1 MVFKVP
7 GLVMRLP
14 KDSSMKST
22 LIITLFCWLLLLAD
36 ARLTTACANDSAA
49 ELSIGGLVFKKTD
62 SVVIESE
69 ELTIT
74 LETVTVRY
82 QFRNQSPNPVTLT
95 VAFPLP
101 DLDLSDGANY
111 AIPQAD
117 SVNFV
122 KFETKV
128 DGKPID
134 FTIHQRAMLGDKDVT
149 AQLKEAGI
157 PPLPLDNLPA
167 LIKALPDAARK
178 RMLDQGLLVQAG
190 SNDRGQPLYEAGW
203 RVSTSAVREQT
214 FPPNRLV
221 LVEHRYRTSLGISF
235 DTMIRKAM
243 RQKKGLAKEAQR
255 YRRDYCITDGFLA
268 DLDKITGDAQN
279 NTSKIE
285 ERRISYVLKTGANW
299 ATPIKQF
306 RLLVDTGRAGRLTS
320 FCAPNIA
327 KRSPTQ
333 FEARAENFT
342 PTSDL
347 KILVVGQF

>member
-1 MVFKVP
+1 
-7 GLVMRLP
+7 
-14 KDSSMKST
+14 MKST
-22 LIITLFCWLLLLAD
+22 LIIALFGWLLLFAD
-36 ARLTTACANDSAA
+36 AHRTTARANDSAA
-49 ELSIGGLVFKKTD
+49 ELSIGGLTFKKNN
-62 SVVIESE
+62 SVSIESE
-69 ELTIT
+69 ELKIT

-82 QFRNQSPNPVTLT
+82 QFLNQSPNSVTLT

-101 DLDLSDGANY
+101 DIDLSDGASY

-149 AQLKEAGI
+149 AQLKDLGI
-157 PPLPLDNLPA
+157 PPLPLDSLPA
-167 LIKALPDAARK
+167 LIKPLPDATRK
-178 RMLDQGLLVQAG
+178 QMLDQGLLVQAG
-190 SNDRGQPLYEAGW
+190 SNDRGQPLYDAGW

-214 FPPNRLV
+214 FPPNRVV

-235 DTMIRKAM
+235 DSIMRKAM
-243 RQKKGLAKEAQR
+243 RQKTGLAKETQR
-255 YRRDYCITDGFLA
+255 YRRDYCISDGFLA
-268 DLDKITGDAQN
+268 DLDKIAGDTQN

-306 RLLVDTGRAGRLTS
+306 RLLVDTGRAGRLAS

-327 KRSPTQ
+327 KRSPTEY
-333 FEARAENFT
+333 EARAENFT

>member
-1 MVFKVP
+1 
-7 GLVMRLP
+7 
-14 KDSSMKST
+14 MKST
-22 LIITLFCWLLLLAD
+22 LIIALFGWLLLFAD
-36 ARLTTACANDSAA
+36 AHRTAARANDSAA
-49 ELSIGGLVFKKTD
+49 ELSIGGLTFKKNN
-62 SVVIESE
+62 SVSIESE
-69 ELTIT
+69 ELKIT

-82 QFRNQSPNPVTLT
+82 QFLNQSPNSVTLT

-101 DLDLSDGANY
+101 DIDLSDGASY

-149 AQLKEAGI
+149 AQLKDLGI
-157 PPLPLDNLPA
+157 PPLPLDSLPA
-167 LIKALPDAARK
+167 LIKPLPDATRK
-178 RMLDQGLLVQAG
+178 QMLDQGLLVQAG
-190 SNDRGQPLYEAGW
+190 SNDRGQPLYDAGW

-214 FPPNRLV
+214 FPPNRVV

-235 DTMIRKAM
+235 DSIMRKAM
-243 RQKKGLAKEAQR
+243 RQKTGLAKETQR
-255 YRRDYCITDGFLA
+255 YRRDYCISDGFLA
-268 DLDKITGDAQN
+268 DLDKIAGDTQN

-285 ERRISYVLKTGANW
+285 ECRISYVLKTGANW

-306 RLLVDTGRAGRLTS
+306 RLLVDTGRAGRLAS

-327 KRSPTQ
+327 KRSPTEY
-333 FEARAENFT
+333 EARAENFT

>member
-1 MVFKVP
+1 
-7 GLVMRLP
+7 MRLP

-22 LIITLFCWLLLLAD
+22 LIIALFGWLLVFAD
-36 ARLTTACANDSAA
+36 AHRTTARANDSAA
-49 ELSIGGLVFKKTD
+49 ELSIGGLTFKKNN
-62 SVVIESE
+62 SVSIESE
-69 ELTIT
+69 ELKIT

-82 QFRNQSPNPVTLT
+82 QFLNQSPNSVTLT

-101 DLDLSDGANY
+101 DIDLSDGASY

-149 AQLKEAGI
+149 AQLKDLGI
-157 PPLPLDNLPA
+157 PPLPLDSLPA
-167 LIKALPDAARK
+167 LIKPLPDATRK
-178 RMLDQGLLVQAG
+178 QMLDQGLLVQAG
-190 SNDRGQPLYEAGW
+190 SNDRGQPLYDAGW

-214 FPPNRLV
+214 FPPNRVV

-235 DTMIRKAM
+235 DSIMRKAM
-243 RQKKGLAKEAQR
+243 RQKTGLAKETQR
-255 YRRDYCITDGFLA
+255 YRRDYCISDGFLA
-268 DLDKITGDAQN
+268 DLDKIAGDTQN

-306 RLLVDTGRAGRLTS
+306 RLLVDTGRAGRLAS

-327 KRSPTQ
+327 KRSPTEY
-333 FEARAENFT
+333 EARAENFT

>member
-1 MVFKVP
+1 
-7 GLVMRLP
+7 
-14 KDSSMKST
+14 MKST
-22 LIITLFCWLLLLAD
+22 LIIALFGWLLVFAD
-36 ARLTTACANDSAA
+36 AHRTTARANDSAA
-49 ELSIGGLVFKKTD
+49 ELSIGGLTFKKNN
-62 SVVIESE
+62 SVSIESE
-69 ELTIT
+69 ELKIT

-82 QFRNQSPNPVTLT
+82 QFLNQSPNSVTLT

-101 DLDLSDGANY
+101 DIDLSDGASY

-149 AQLKEAGI
+149 AQLKDLGI
-157 PPLPLDNLPA
+157 PPLPLDSLPA
-167 LIKALPDAARK
+167 LIKPLPDATRK
-178 RMLDQGLLVQAG
+178 QMLDQGLLVQAG
-190 SNDRGQPLYEAGW
+190 SNDRGQPLYDAGW

-214 FPPNRLV
+214 FPPNRVV

-235 DTMIRKAM
+235 DSIMRKAM
-243 RQKKGLAKEAQR
+243 RQKTGLAKETQR
-255 YRRDYCITDGFLA
+255 YRRDYCISDGFLA
-268 DLDKITGDAQN
+268 DLDKIAGDTQN

-306 RLLVDTGRAGRLTS
+306 RLLVDTGRAGRLAS

-327 KRSPTQ
+327 KRSPTEY
-333 FEARAENFT
+333 EARAENFT

>member
-1 MVFKVP
+1 
-7 GLVMRLP
+7 
-14 KDSSMKST
+14 
-22 LIITLFCWLLLLAD
+22 
-36 ARLTTACANDSAA
+36 
-49 ELSIGGLVFKKTD
+49 
-62 SVVIESE
+62 
-69 ELTIT
+69 
-74 LETVTVRY
+74 
-82 QFRNQSPNPVTLT
+82 LT

-101 DLDLSDGANY
+101 DIDLSDGASY

-149 AQLKEAGI
+149 AQLKDLGI
-157 PPLPLDNLPA
+157 PPLPLDSLPA
-167 LIKALPDAARK
+167 LIKPLPDATRK
-178 RMLDQGLLVQAG
+178 QMLDQGLLVQAG
-190 SNDRGQPLYEAGW
+190 SNDRGQPLYDAGW

-214 FPPNRLV
+214 FPPNRVV

-235 DTMIRKAM
+235 DSIMRKAM
-243 RQKKGLAKEAQR
+243 RQKTGLAKETQR
-255 YRRDYCITDGFLA
+255 YRRDYCISDGFLA
-268 DLDKITGDAQN
+268 DLDKIAGDTQN

-306 RLLVDTGRAGRLTS
+306 RLLVDTGRAGRLAS

-327 KRSPTQ
+327 KRSPTEY
-333 FEARAENFT
+333 EARAENFT

>member
-1 MVFKVP
+1 
-7 GLVMRLP
+7 
-14 KDSSMKST
+14 MKST
-22 LIITLFCWLLLLAD
+22 LIIALFGWLLVFAD
-36 ARLTTACANDSAA
+36 AHRTTARANDSAA
-49 ELSIGGLVFKKTD
+49 ELSIGGLTFKKNN
-62 SVVIESE
+62 SVSIESE
-69 ELTIT
+69 ELKIT

-82 QFRNQSPNPVTLT
+82 QFLNQSPNSVTLT

-101 DLDLSDGANY
+101 DIDLSDGANY

-149 AQLKEAGI
+149 AQLKDLGI
-157 PPLPLDNLPA
+157 PPLPLDSLPA
-167 LIKALPDAARK
+167 LIKPLPDATRK
-178 RMLDQGLLVQAG
+178 QMLDQGLLVQAG
-190 SNDRGQPLYEAGW
+190 SNDRGQPLYDAGW

-214 FPPNRLV
+214 FPPNRVV

-235 DTMIRKAM
+235 DSIMRKAM
-243 RQKKGLAKEAQR
+243 RQKTGLAKETQR
-255 YRRDYCITDGFLA
+255 YRRDYCISDGFLA
-268 DLDKITGDAQN
+268 DLDKIAGDTQN

-306 RLLVDTGRAGRLTS
+306 RLLVDTGRAGRLAS

-327 KRSPTQ
+327 KRSPTEY
-333 FEARAENFT
+333 EARAENFT

>member
-1 MVFKVP
+1 
-7 GLVMRLP
+7 
-14 KDSSMKST
+14 MKST
-22 LIITLFCWLLLLAD
+22 LIIALFGWLLVFAD
-36 ARLTTACANDSAA
+36 AHRTTARANDSAA
-49 ELSIGGLVFKKTD
+49 ELSIGGLTFKKNN
-62 SVVIESE
+62 SVSIESE
-69 ELTIT
+69 ELKIT

-82 QFRNQSPNPVTLT
+82 QFLNQSPNSVTLT

-101 DLDLSDGANY
+101 DIDLSDGASY

-149 AQLKEAGI
+149 AQLKDLGI
-157 PPLPLDNLPA
+157 PPLPLDSLPA
-167 LIKALPDAARK
+167 LIKPLPDATRK
-178 RMLDQGLLVQAG
+178 QMLDQGLLVQAG
-190 SNDRGQPLYEAGW
+190 SNDRGQPLYDAGW

-214 FPPNRLV
+214 FPPNRVV

-235 DTMIRKAM
+235 DSILRKAM
-243 RQKKGLAKEAQR
+243 RQKPGLAKETQR
-255 YRRDYCITDGFLA
+255 YRRDYCISDGFLA
-268 DLDKITGDAQN
+268 DLDKIAGDTQN

-306 RLLVDTGRAGRLTS
+306 RLLVDTGRAGRLAS

-327 KRSPTQ
+327 KRSPTEY
-333 FEARAENFT
+333 EARAENFT

>member
-1 MVFKVP
+1 MET
-7 GLVMRLP
+7 LEWVMRLP

-22 LIITLFCWLLLLAD
+22 LLFSLFGWLLLFAD
-36 ARLTTACANDSAA
+36 APRTTAWANDTAA
-49 ELSIGGLVFKKTD
+49 ELSIGGLTFRKTD
-62 SVVIESE
+62 SISIESE

-74 LETVTVRY
+74 LDTVTVRY
-82 QFRNQSPNPVTLT
+82 QFLNQSPNPVTLT

-101 DLDLSDGANY
+101 DIDVSDGANY

-134 FTIHQRAMLGDKDVT
+134 FTIHQRALLGNKDVT
-149 AQLKEAGI
+149 AQLKDLGI
-157 PPLPLDNLPA
+157 PPLPFDNLPA
-167 LIKALPDAARK
+167 LIKPLPDATRK
-178 RMLDQGLLVQAG
+178 QMLDQGLLVQAG
-190 SNDRGQPLYEAGW
+190 SNDRGQPLYDAGW

-214 FPPNRLV
+214 FPPNRVV

-235 DTMIRKAM
+235 DSIMRKAM
-243 RQKKGLAKEAQR
+243 RQKTGLAKETQR
-255 YRRDYCITDGFLA
+255 YRRDYCISDGFLV
-268 DLDKITGDAQN
+268 DLDKIAGGTQN

-306 RLLVDTGRAGRLTS
+306 RLLVDTGRAGRLAS

-327 KRSPTQ
+327 KRSPTE

-347 KILVVGQF
+347 KILVIGQF

>member
-1 MVFKVP
+1 
-7 GLVMRLP
+7 MRLP

-22 LIITLFCWLLLLAD
+22 LIITLFGWLLLLAD
-36 ARLTTACANDSAA
+36 ARLTTASANDSAA

-62 SVVIESE
+62 SVAIESE

-134 FTIHQRAMLGDKDVT
+134 FTIHQRAMLGDRDVT

-190 SNDRGQPLYEAGW
+190 SNDRGQPLYDAGW

-214 FPPNRLV
+214 FPPNR
-221 LVEHRYRTSLGISF
+221 RGPGRTSLSDQLGH
-235 DTMIRKAM
+235 
-243 RQKKGLAKEAQR
+243 QLR
-255 YRRDYCITDGFLA
+255 YDHT
-268 DLDKITGDAQN
+268 KSDA
-279 NTSKIE
+279 SE
-285 ERRISYVLKTGANW
+285 ERTG
-299 ATPIKQF
+299 
-306 RLLVDTGRAGRLTS
+306 
-320 FCAPNIA
+320 
-327 KRSPTQ
+327 KRSSALSPGLLHHRRFPRGPRQ
-333 FEARAENFT
+333 DCR
-342 PTSDL
+342 
-347 KILVVGQF
+347 

>member
-1 MVFKVP
+1 
-7 GLVMRLP
+7 
-14 KDSSMKST
+14 MKST
-22 LIITLFCWLLLLAD
+22 LIIALFGWLLLFAD
-36 ARLTTACANDSAA
+36 AHRTTACANDSAA
-49 ELSIGGLVFKKTD
+49 ELSIGGLTFKKNN
-62 SVVIESE
+62 SVSIESE
-69 ELTIT
+69 ELKIT

-82 QFRNQSPNPVTLT
+82 QFLNQSPNSVTLT

-101 DLDLSDGANY
+101 DIDLSDGASS

-149 AQLKEAGI
+149 AQLKDLGI
-157 PPLPLDNLPA
+157 PPLPLDSLPA
-167 LIKALPDAARK
+167 LIKPLPDATRK
-178 RMLDQGLLVQAG
+178 QMLDQGLLVQAG
-190 SNDRGQPLYEAGW
+190 SNDRGQPLYDAGW

-214 FPPNRLV
+214 FPPNRVV

-235 DTMIRKAM
+235 DSILRKAM
-243 RQKKGLAKEAQR
+243 RQKTGLAKETQR
-255 YRRDYCITDGFLA
+255 YRRDYCISDGFLA
-268 DLDKITGDAQN
+268 DLDKIAGDTQN

-306 RLLVDTGRAGRLTS
+306 RLLVDTGRAGRLAS

-327 KRSPTQ
+327 KRSPTEY
-333 FEARAENFT
+333 EARAENFT

>member
-1 MVFKVP
+1 
-7 GLVMRLP
+7 MRLP
-14 KDSSMKST
+14 KGSSMKST
-22 LIITLFCWLLLLAD
+22 LIIALFGWLLVFAD
-36 ARLTTACANDSAA
+36 AHRTTARANDSAA
-49 ELSIGGLVFKKTD
+49 ELSIGGLTFKKNN
-62 SVVIESE
+62 SVSIESE
-69 ELTIT
+69 ELKIT

-82 QFRNQSPNPVTLT
+82 QFLNQSPNSVTLT

-101 DLDLSDGANY
+101 DIDLSDGASY

-149 AQLKEAGI
+149 AQLKDLGI
-157 PPLPLDNLPA
+157 PPLPLDTLPA
-167 LIKALPDAARK
+167 LIKPLPDATRK
-178 RMLDQGLLVQAG
+178 QMLDQGLLVQAG
-190 SNDRGQPLYEAGW
+190 SNDRGQPLYDAGW

-214 FPPNRLV
+214 FPPNRVV

-235 DTMIRKAM
+235 DSIMRKAM
-243 RQKKGLAKEAQR
+243 RQKTGLAKETQR
-255 YRRDYCITDGFLA
+255 YRRDYCISDGFLA
-268 DLDKITGDAQN
+268 DLDKIAGDTQN

-306 RLLVDTGRAGRLTS
+306 RLLVDTGRAGRLAS

-327 KRSPTQ
+327 KRSPTE